1 MAQMTYAAFITW
13 LLSFKD
19 ELPAILADIEAAVSA
34 LMSAYERIKG
44 TLPAASVELNDEELK
59 LETDLAVAMAGPNAA
74 WDGSKLRALFK
85 FAQDSGLLPIII
97 SLLTK

>member
-1 MAQMTYAAFITW
+1 MAQITYAAFITW

-19 ELPAILADIEAAVSA
+19 KLPEILAKIEAGVSA
-34 LMSAYERIKG
+34 LMSAYELIKG
-44 TLPAASVELNDEELK
+44 TLPAAAFELSDEELQ